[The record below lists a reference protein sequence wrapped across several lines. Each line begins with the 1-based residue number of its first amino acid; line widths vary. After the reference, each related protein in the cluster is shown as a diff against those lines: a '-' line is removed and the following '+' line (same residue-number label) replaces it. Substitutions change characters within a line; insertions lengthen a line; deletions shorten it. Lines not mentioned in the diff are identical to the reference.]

1 MAFMFERGRREEEQ
15 ANKLLKSKIT
25 QGSEEETAIMKTQ
38 RLATMLTDKNKDLE
52 DLDFREF

>member
-1 MAFMFERGRREEEQ
+1 MFERGRREEEQ